1 MFPYVFIDM
10 GKRIVISEN
19 EKIKIRK
26 LYGLSEGL
34 DFEQIM
40 LGIGSIIFLRKFFQG
55 LRSDPKFKALFVR
68 DEDVEQNIKHLDK
81 VMEKYLNGLDEY
93 YSDIE
98 EYDRVE
104 IQDIYDNDI
113 KPLLR
118 EKKLVD
124 MEDIVNYLSFKLD
137 YLNKQKEKKFFSKD

>member
-1 MFPYVFIDM
+1 M

-26 LYGLSEGL
+26 LYGISEGL

-68 DEDVEQNIKHLDK
+68 DEDVEQNIKDLDK
-81 VMEKYLNGLDEY
+81 MMEIYLNGLDET

-104 IQDIYDNDI
+104 IRDIYENDI

>member
-1 MFPYVFIDM
+1 M

-40 LGIGSIIFLRKFFQG
+40 LGIGSIIFLKKFFQG

-68 DEDVEQNIKHLDK
+68 DEDIEQNIRQMDK
-81 VMEKYLNGLDEY
+81 VMKIYLNELDRY
-93 YSDIE
+93 YGDLE
-98 EYDRVE
+98 EYNRVE
-104 IQDIYDNDI
+104 IQDIYENDI
-113 KPLLR
+113 KPLIR

-124 MEDIVNYLSFKLD
+124 MEDIHNYLSYKLD
-137 YLNKQKEKKFFSKD
+137 YLDKQREKKFFSED

>member
-1 MFPYVFIDM
+1 M

-40 LGIGSIIFLRKFFQG
+40 LGIGSVIFLRKFFQG

-81 VMEKYLNGLDEY
+81 MMEIYLNGLDET
-93 YSDIE
+93 YSDLE
-98 EYDRVE
+98 EYDPVE
-104 IQDIYDNDI
+104 MRDIYENDI

-124 MEDIVNYLSFKLD
+124 MEDIVNYLSYKLN
-137 YLNKQKEKKFFSKD
+137 YLNNIKVDKFFSKD

>member
-1 MFPYVFIDM
+1 M

-40 LGIGSIIFLRKFFQG
+40 LGIGSIIFLKKFFQG

-68 DEDVEQNIKHLDK
+68 DEDIEQNIRQMDK
-81 VMEKYLNGLDEY
+81 VMKIYLNELDRY
-93 YSDIE
+93 YGDLE
-98 EYDRVE
+98 EYNREE
-104 IQDIYDNDI
+104 IQDIYENDI
-113 KPLLR
+113 KPLIR

-124 MEDIVNYLSFKLD
+124 MEDIHNYLSYKLD
-137 YLNKQKEKKFFSKD
+137 YLDKQREKKFFSED

>member
-1 MFPYVFIDM
+1 M

-40 LGIGSIIFLRKFFQG
+40 LGIGSVIFLKKFFQG

-124 MEDIVNYLSFKLD
+124 MEDIVNYLSYKLD

>member
-1 MFPYVFIDM
+1 M

-81 VMEKYLNGLDEY
+81 VMEIYLNGLDEY

-104 IQDIYDNDI
+104 IRDIYENDI

-124 MEDIVNYLSFKLD
+124 MEDIVNYLSYKLD
-137 YLNKQKEKKFFSKD
+137 YLDKQKEKKFFSKD

>member
-1 MFPYVFIDM
+1 M

-40 LGIGSIIFLRKFFQG
+40 LGIGSVIFLRKFFQG

-81 VMEKYLNGLDEY
+81 MMEIYLNGLDET

-104 IQDIYDNDI
+104 MRDIYENDI

-124 MEDIVNYLSFKLD
+124 MEDIVNYLSYKLN
-137 YLNKQKEKKFFSKD
+137 YLNNIKVDKFFSKD

>member
-68 DEDVEQNIKHLDK
+68 DEDVEQNIRHLDK
-81 VMEKYLNGLDEY
+81 MMEIYLNGLDET
-93 YSDIE
+93 YSDLE
-98 EYDRVE
+98 EYDPVE
-104 IQDIYDNDI
+104 MRDIYENDI

-124 MEDIVNYLSFKLD
+124 MEDIVNYLSYKLN
-137 YLNKQKEKKFFSKD
+137 YLNNIKVDKFFSKD

>member
-68 DEDVEQNIKHLDK
+68 DEDVEQNIRQLDK
-81 VMEKYLNGLDEY
+81 RMEIYLNGLDET
-93 YSDIE
+93 YSDLE
-98 EYDRVE
+98 EYDPVE
-104 IQDIYDNDI
+104 MRDIYENDI

-124 MEDIVNYLSFKLD
+124 MEDIVNYLSYKLN
-137 YLNKQKEKKFFSKD
+137 YLNNIKVDKFFSKD

>member
-1 MFPYVFIDM
+1 M

-40 LGIGSIIFLRKFFQG
+40 LGIGSIIFLKKFFQG

-68 DEDVEQNIKHLDK
+68 DEDIEQNIRKMDK
-81 VMEKYLNGLDEY
+81 VMKIYLDELDRY
-93 YSDIE
+93 YGDLE
-98 EYDRVE
+98 EYNRVE
-104 IQDIYDNDI
+104 IQDIYENDI
-113 KPLLR
+113 KPLIR

-124 MEDIVNYLSFKLD
+124 MEDIHNYLSYKLD
-137 YLNKQKEKKFFSKD
+137 YLDKQREKKFFSED

>member
-1 MFPYVFIDM
+1 M

-26 LYGLSEGL
+26 LYGISEGL

-40 LGIGSIIFLRKFFQG
+40 LGIGSIIFLKKFFQG

-68 DEDVEQNIKHLDK
+68 DEDIEQNIRQMDK
-81 VMEKYLNGLDEY
+81 VMKIYLDELDRY
-93 YSDIE
+93 YGDLE
-98 EYDRVE
+98 EYNREE
-104 IQDIYDNDI
+104 IQDIYDSDI
-113 KPLLR
+113 KPLIR

-124 MEDIVNYLSFKLD
+124 MEDIHNYLSYKLD
-137 YLNKQKEKKFFSKD
+137 YLDKQREKKFFSED

>member
-1 MFPYVFIDM
+1 M

-68 DEDVEQNIKHLDK
+68 DEDIEQNIRKMDK
-81 VMEKYLNGLDEY
+81 VMKIYLDELDRY
-93 YSDIE
+93 YGDLE
-98 EYDRVE
+98 EYNREE
-104 IQDIYDNDI
+104 IQDIYENDI
-113 KPLLR
+113 KPLIR

-124 MEDIVNYLSFKLD
+124 MEDIHNYLSYKLD
-137 YLNKQKEKKFFSKD
+137 YLDKQREKKFFSED

>member
-1 MFPYVFIDM
+1 M

-68 DEDVEQNIKHLDK
+68 DEDIEQNIRKMDK
-81 VMEKYLNGLDEY
+81 VMKIYLNELDRY
-93 YSDIE
+93 YGDLE
-98 EYDRVE
+98 EYNREE
-104 IQDIYDNDI
+104 IQDIYENDI
-113 KPLLR
+113 KPLIR

-124 MEDIVNYLSFKLD
+124 MEDIHNYLSYKLD
-137 YLNKQKEKKFFSKD
+137 YLDKQREKKFFSED

>member
-1 MFPYVFIDM
+1 M

-26 LYGLSEGL
+26 LYGLYEGL

-40 LGIGSIIFLRKFFQG
+40 LGIGSIIFLKKFFQG

-68 DEDVEQNIKHLDK
+68 DEDIEQNIRKMDK
-81 VMEKYLNGLDEY
+81 VMKIYLNELDRY
-93 YSDIE
+93 YGDLE
-98 EYDRVE
+98 EYNRVE
-104 IQDIYDNDI
+104 IQDIYENDI
-113 KPLLR
+113 KPLIR

-124 MEDIVNYLSFKLD
+124 MEDIHNYLSYKLD
-137 YLNKQKEKKFFSKD
+137 YLDKQREKKFFSED

>member
-1 MFPYVFIDM
+1 M

-40 LGIGSIIFLRKFFQG
+40 LGIGSIIFLKKFFQG

-68 DEDVEQNIKHLDK
+68 DEDIEQNIRKMDK
-81 VMEKYLNGLDEY
+81 VMKIYLDELDRY
-93 YSDIE
+93 YGDLE
-98 EYDRVE
+98 EYNREE
-104 IQDIYDNDI
+104 IQDIYENDI
-113 KPLLR
+113 KPLIR

-124 MEDIVNYLSFKLD
+124 MEDIHNYLSYKLD
-137 YLNKQKEKKFFSKD
+137 YLDKQREKKFFSED

>member
-1 MFPYVFIDM
+1 M

-26 LYGLSEGL
+26 LYGLSEGF

-40 LGIGSIIFLRKFFQG
+40 LGIGSVIFLKKFFQG

-68 DEDVEQNIKHLDK
+68 DEDIEQNIRQMDK
-81 VMEKYLNGLDEY
+81 VMKIYLNELDRY
-93 YSDIE
+93 YGDLE
-98 EYDRVE
+98 EYNREE
-104 IQDIYDNDI
+104 IQDIYENDI
-113 KPLLR
+113 KPLIR

-124 MEDIVNYLSFKLD
+124 MEDIHNYLSYKLD
-137 YLNKQKEKKFFSKD
+137 YLDKQREKKFFSED

>member
-1 MFPYVFIDM
+1 M

-34 DFEQIM
+34 DFDQIM
-40 LGIGSIIFLRKFFQG
+40 LGIGSVIFLRKFFQG

-81 VMEKYLNGLDEY
+81 MMEIYLNGLDET
-93 YSDIE
+93 YSDLE

-104 IQDIYDNDI
+104 MRDIYENDI

-124 MEDIVNYLSFKLD
+124 MEDIVNYLSYKLN
-137 YLNKQKEKKFFSKD
+137 YLNNIKVDKFFSKD

>member
-1 MFPYVFIDM
+1 M

-40 LGIGSIIFLRKFFQG
+40 LGIGSIIFLKKFFQG

-68 DEDVEQNIKHLDK
+68 DEDIEQNIRQMDK
-81 VMEKYLNGLDEY
+81 VMKIYLDELNKY
-93 YSDIE
+93 YGDLE
-98 EYDRVE
+98 EYNREE
-104 IQDIYDNDI
+104 IQDIYENDI
-113 KPLLR
+113 KPLIR

-124 MEDIVNYLSFKLD
+124 MEDIHNYLSYKLD
-137 YLNKQKEKKFFSKD
+137 YLDKQREKKFFSED

>member
-1 MFPYVFIDM
+1 M

-19 EKIKIRK
+19 EKVKIRK

-55 LRSDPKFKALFVR
+55 LRSDPKFKALFLR

-81 VMEKYLNGLDEY
+81 VMERYLNGLDEY

>member
-124 MEDIVNYLSFKLD
+124 MEDIVNYLSYKLN
-137 YLNKQKEKKFFSKD
+137 YLNNIKVDKFFSKD

>member
-1 MFPYVFIDM
+1 M

-26 LYGLSEGL
+26 LYGL
-34 DFEQIM
+34 F
-40 LGIGSIIFLRKFFQG
+40 
-55 LRSDPKFKALFVR
+55 
-68 DEDVEQNIKHLDK
+68 EQNIKHLDK

-124 MEDIVNYLSFKLD
+124 MEDIVNYLGYKLD

>member
-1 MFPYVFIDM
+1 M

-81 VMEKYLNGLDEY
+81 VMERYLNGLDEY

-124 MEDIVNYLSFKLD
+124 MEDIVNYLGYKLD
-137 YLNKQKEKKFFSKD
+137 YLNKQKEKKFFSED

>member
-1 MFPYVFIDM
+1 M

-40 LGIGSIIFLRKFFQG
+40 LGIGSVIFLRKFFQG
-55 LRSDPKFKALFVR
+55 LRSDPKYKALFVR
-68 DEDVEQNIKHLDK
+68 DEDVEQNIRQLDK
-81 VMEKYLNGLDEY
+81 MMEIYLNGLDET
-93 YSDIE
+93 YSDLE
-98 EYDRVE
+98 EYNREE
-104 IQDIYDNDI
+104 IRDIYENDI

-124 MEDIVNYLSFKLD
+124 MEDIVNYLRYKTD
-137 YLNKQKEKKFFSKD
+137 YLNNQKVNKFFSKD

>member
-1 MFPYVFIDM
+1 M

-55 LRSDPKFKALFVR
+55 LSSDPKFKALFVR
-68 DEDVEQNIKHLDK
+68 DEDVEQNIRQLDK
-81 VMEKYLNGLDEY
+81 RMEIYLNGLDET
-93 YSDIE
+93 YSDLE
-98 EYDRVE
+98 EYDPVE
-104 IQDIYDNDI
+104 MRDIYENDI

-124 MEDIVNYLSFKLD
+124 MEDIVNYLSYKLN
-137 YLNKQKEKKFFSKD
+137 YLNNIKVDKFFSKD

>member
-1 MFPYVFIDM
+1 M

-19 EKIKIRK
+19 EKVKIRK

-55 LRSDPKFKALFVR
+55 LRSDPKFKALFLR

-81 VMEKYLNGLDEY
+81 VMERYLNGLDEY

-104 IQDIYDNDI
+104 IRDIYENDI

-124 MEDIVNYLSFKLD
+124 MEDIVNYLSYKLD

>member
-1 MFPYVFIDM
+1 M

-40 LGIGSIIFLRKFFQG
+40 LGIGSVIFLRKFFQG
-55 LRSDPKFKALFVR
+55 LRSDPKYKALFVR
-68 DEDVEQNIKHLDK
+68 DEDVEQNIRQLDK
-81 VMEKYLNGLDEY
+81 MMEIYLNGLDET
-93 YSDIE
+93 YSDLE
-98 EYDRVE
+98 EYDPVE
-104 IQDIYDNDI
+104 MRDIYENDI

-124 MEDIVNYLSFKLD
+124 MEDIVNYLSYKLN
-137 YLNKQKEKKFFSKD
+137 YLNNQKVNKLFSKD

>member
-1 MFPYVFIDM
+1 M

-81 VMEKYLNGLDEY
+81 VMERYLNGLDEY

>member
-1 MFPYVFIDM
+1 M

-40 LGIGSIIFLRKFFQG
+40 LGIGSVIFLRKFFQG
-55 LRSDPKFKALFVR
+55 LRSDPKYKALFVR
-68 DEDVEQNIKHLDK
+68 DEDVEQNIRQLDK
-81 VMEKYLNGLDEY
+81 MMETYLNGLDET
-93 YSDIE
+93 YSDLE
-98 EYDRVE
+98 EYDPVE
-104 IQDIYDNDI
+104 MRDIYENDI
-113 KPLLR
+113 KPLIR

-124 MEDIVNYLSFKLD
+124 MEDIVNYLSYKLN
-137 YLNKQKEKKFFSKD
+137 YLNNIKVDKFFSKD

>member
-1 MFPYVFIDM
+1 M

-68 DEDVEQNIKHLDK
+68 DEDVEQNIRQLDK
-81 VMEKYLNGLDEY
+81 MMETYLNGLDET
-93 YSDIE
+93 YSDLE
-98 EYDRVE
+98 EYDPVE
-104 IQDIYDNDI
+104 MRDIYENDI

-124 MEDIVNYLSFKLD
+124 MEDIVNYLSYKLN
-137 YLNKQKEKKFFSKD
+137 YLNNIKVDKFFSKD

>member
-1 MFPYVFIDM
+1 M

-40 LGIGSIIFLRKFFQG
+40 LGIGSVIFLRKFFQG

-68 DEDVEQNIKHLDK
+68 DEDVEQNIRQLDK
-81 VMEKYLNGLDEY
+81 MMETYLNGLDET
-93 YSDIE
+93 YSDLE
-98 EYDRVE
+98 EYDPVE
-104 IQDIYDNDI
+104 MRDIYENDI

-124 MEDIVNYLSFKLD
+124 MEDIVNYLSYKLN
-137 YLNKQKEKKFFSKD
+137 YLNNIKVDKFFSKD

>member
-1 MFPYVFIDM
+1 M

-81 VMEKYLNGLDEY
+81 VMERYLNGLDEY

-104 IQDIYDNDI
+104 IQDIYENDI

-124 MEDIVNYLSFKLD
+124 MEDIVNYLSYKLD

>member
-1 MFPYVFIDM
+1 M

-34 DFEQIM
+34 DFDQIM
-40 LGIGSIIFLRKFFQG
+40 LGIGSIIFLKKFFQG

-68 DEDVEQNIKHLDK
+68 DEDIEQNIRKMDK
-81 VMEKYLNGLDEY
+81 VMKIYLDELDRY
-93 YSDIE
+93 YGDLE
-98 EYDRVE
+98 EYNRVE
-104 IQDIYDNDI
+104 IQDIYENDI
-113 KPLLR
+113 KPLIR

-124 MEDIVNYLSFKLD
+124 MEDIHNYLSYKLD
-137 YLNKQKEKKFFSKD
+137 YLDKQREKKFFSED

>member
-26 LYGLSEGL
+26 LYGISEGL

-40 LGIGSIIFLRKFFQG
+40 LGIGSIIFLKKFFQG

-68 DEDVEQNIKHLDK
+68 DEDIEQNIRQMDK
-81 VMEKYLNGLDEY
+81 VMKIYLDELDRY
-93 YSDIE
+93 YGDLE
-98 EYDRVE
+98 EYNREE
-104 IQDIYDNDI
+104 IQDIYENDI
-113 KPLLR
+113 KPLIR

-124 MEDIVNYLSFKLD
+124 MEDIHNYLSYKLD
-137 YLNKQKEKKFFSKD
+137 YLDKQREKKFFSED

>member
-1 MFPYVFIDM
+1 M
-10 GKRIVISEN
+10 GKRILISEN
-19 EKIKIRK
+19 EKIKIRN
-26 LYGLSEGL
+26 LYGLNEGL

-104 IQDIYDNDI
+104 IRDIYENDI

-124 MEDIVNYLSFKLD
+124 MEDIVNYLSYKLD

>member
-1 MFPYVFIDM
+1 M

-40 LGIGSIIFLRKFFQG
+40 LGIGSIIFLKKFFQG

-68 DEDVEQNIKHLDK
+68 DEDIEQNIRQMDK
-81 VMEKYLNGLDEY
+81 VMKIYLDELDRY
-93 YSDIE
+93 YGDLE
-98 EYDRVE
+98 EYNRVE
-104 IQDIYDNDI
+104 IQDIYENDI
-113 KPLLR
+113 KPLIR

-124 MEDIVNYLSFKLD
+124 MEDIHNYLSYKLD
-137 YLNKQKEKKFFSKD
+137 YLDKQREKKFFSED

>member
-1 MFPYVFIDM
+1 M

-68 DEDVEQNIKHLDK
+68 DEDIEQNIRKMDK
-81 VMEKYLNGLDEY
+81 VMKIYLDELDRY
-93 YSDIE
+93 YGDLE
-98 EYDRVE
+98 EYNRVE
-104 IQDIYDNDI
+104 IQDIYENDI
-113 KPLLR
+113 KPLIR

-124 MEDIVNYLSFKLD
+124 MEDIVNYLGYKLD

>member
-1 MFPYVFIDM
+1 M

-19 EKIKIRK
+19 EKIKIRN

-81 VMEKYLNGLDEY
+81 VMERYLNGLDEY